1 MSGMPTGSDVTALF
15 SRSGA
20 LGTDVD
26 DLASAFSGLDDRAL
40 AVAEA
45 VSNFDGSDPISWDKN
60 LFSPMSL
67 VGSTSNIVGDQESTT
82 TNTNGSLSPPDDED
96 PVSTLNHQLTRLN
109 ARIMHAIRCI
119 ALPGSSPP
127 TVNSPLVN
135 EAFEATS
142 ALIRIISSIPDLHK
156 LNTTGDMVH
165 VSTTAGPS
173 PMASGL
179 VFQVLASHQHLLGLF
194 KAICD
199 SVDRCVEAMI
209 VENKQHQRGLHGEG
223 PSSAQSVM
231 VLQLL
236 MHLISRMDQS
246 LFITPASLE
255 NDTQELTTY
264 QARTELA
271 ETKVS
276 QSIPVIAQVLASTLP
291 EEHVKLKRVIQML
304 LTRIEVSNI
313 L

>member
-1 MSGMPTGSDVTALF
+1 MPGMVSGPDVAALF
-15 SRSGA
+15 LRSGA

-40 AVAEA
+40 AVTEA
-45 VSNFDGSDPISWDKN
+45 VSNFDGSDPVSWDKN

-67 VGSTSNIVGDQESTT
+67 VGSTTNIGDQESST
-82 TNTNGSLSPPDDED
+82 TNTNSSISPPEDED
-96 PVSTLNHQLTRLN
+96 PVSTLNGQLTRLN
-109 ARIMHAIRCI
+109 ARIMHTIRCI
-119 ALPGSSPP
+119 SLPGSTPP

-142 ALIRIISSIPDLHK
+142 ALIRIINSIPDIS
-156 LNTTGDMVH
+156 NITATGDLVH
-165 VSTTAGPS
+165 SSTAAGQS
-173 PMASGL
+173 PMAPGL

-209 VENKQHQRGLHGEG
+209 LENKQQQRGLHGEG

-236 MHLISRMDQS
+236 MHLVSRMDQC
-246 LFITPASLE
+246 LFIAPANLE
-255 NDTQELTTY
+255 TDSQELTTY
-264 QARTELA
+264 QTRMEPGDN
-271 ETKVS
+271 KGS
-276 QSIPVIAQVLASTLP
+276 KSIPVIAQVIASTLP
-291 EEHVKLKRVIQML
+291 DEHAKLKRVIQML